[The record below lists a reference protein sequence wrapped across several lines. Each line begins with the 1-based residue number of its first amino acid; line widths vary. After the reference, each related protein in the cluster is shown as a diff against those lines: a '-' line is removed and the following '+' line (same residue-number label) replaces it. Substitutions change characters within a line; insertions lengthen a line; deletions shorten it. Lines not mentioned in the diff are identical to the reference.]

1 MVGNLHHEGK
11 VEQTGF
17 IQLKSLNLG
26 IRLRIFKIETI
37 INCSNNELRSDGE
50 GSASQNDG

>member
-26 IRLRIFKIETI
+26 IRLRIYKIETI